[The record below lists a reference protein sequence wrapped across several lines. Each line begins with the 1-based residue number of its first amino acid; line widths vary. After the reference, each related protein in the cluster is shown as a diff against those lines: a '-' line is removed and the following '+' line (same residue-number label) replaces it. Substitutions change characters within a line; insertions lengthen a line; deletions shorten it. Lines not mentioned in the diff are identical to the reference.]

1 MFSVLQEFSMHQ
13 LKFTGKM
20 KILRLSIVYVV
31 GLNLQQLYVVIHIHE
46 LAKTKSA
53 LLNFFQTC
61 QFDLRT

>member
-53 LLNFFQTC
+53 LLNFF
-61 QFDLRT
+61 